1 MATYSSI
8 LACKIP
14 WIEEPGGLQS
24 MGWTEVAELDV
35 TEHVHIYVFYLGE
48 LFIMDELTKQN
59 SWGMVLFLTVEPESA
74 SEPGPAG
81 YILPAPNKALWHH
94 PAGHS
99 QVDIACLPGSTPG

>member
-24 MGWTEVAELDV
+24 MGWTEVAELGV
-35 TEHVHIYVFYLGE
+35 TEHVHIHVFYLGE

-59 SWGMVLFLTVEPESA
+59 S
-74 SEPGPAG
+74 
-81 YILPAPNKALWHH
+81 
-94 PAGHS
+94 
-99 QVDIACLPGSTPG
+99 